1 VSFRSPTVKLRGAAT
16 SKANLLHR
24 SDRAVKMPPAPSDT
38 RDRYW
43 RGDTRGYSAEMPALM
58 RRGSCAQALGPAPPL
73 DTSFCPFDA
82 QGRVAAGPPTAIC
95 VPCRALRAIHKVE
108 GCGKRLGRNLCG
120 RPVRLRLASPRKTLD
135 PG

>member
-1 VSFRSPTVKLRGAAT
+1 MSFRSPTVKLRGAVT

-24 SDRAVKMPPAPSDT
+24 SDRVVKMPPASSDT

-43 RGDTRGYSAEMPALM
+43 RGDTRGDAGTAAT
-58 RRGSCAQALGPAPPL
+58 RIVRAGTGSRATL

-82 QGRVAAGPPTAIC
+82 QGRVAAGLPTAIC

-120 RPVRLRLASPRKTLD
+120 RPVRLRLASPRRTLD